1 MERYKVIVIK
11 KYVFDLDGKD
21 KKGVM
26 EQLDYIVNE
35 TKLLDMPYVKKDLKV
50 KTYENMLI
58 YSVKEVAKILHTS
71 PNYVYSLIEKGYLPA
86 IKLGSVKVLK
96 TSLENFLKENEGKD
110 FSNLSNVD
118 NLDLSIKIK

>member
-35 TKLLDMPYVKKDLKV
+35 TKLLDMPCVKKDLKV
-50 KTYENMLI
+50 KI
-58 YSVKEVAKILHTS
+58 KKIRR
-71 PNYVYSLIEKGYLPA
+71 
-86 IKLGSVKVLK
+86 
-96 TSLENFLKENEGKD
+96 
-110 FSNLSNVD
+110 
-118 NLDLSIKIK
+118 KIKGA